1 MLQARTTLRRASHRK
16 GSHGGETREEEGKL
30 SQVEVVI
37 FKKTDIRD
45 IALYYGPIPILK
57 LHKRYLPLGPHF
69 SRTQLFQIK
78 IFGYNS
84 SFSNTFGD

>member
-37 FKKTDIRD
+37 FKKTQIRA
-45 IALYYGPIPILK
+45 IALWVIPI
-57 LHKRYLPLGPHF
+57 
-69 SRTQLFQIK
+69 
-78 IFGYNS
+78 
-84 SFSNTFGD
+84 